1 MSDRTPEER
10 EAARLERMRRRGETP
25 PDGGASPPG
34 RKTPGADDQVD
45 IPPPEASRPATP
57 ATPAPSSPPPPRV
70 PRARAATERPIGTV
84 PLGAPRSAP
93 QPGESRKR
101 SPGRHA
107 LAFGLGA
114 LALAAILFLVLATFQ
129 PFTGDGGEPVRV
141 RIPAGLG
148 VGGVGN
154 FLADQGVVS
163 SGPFFALR
171 ATIAGKRSDLRS
183 GTYTLRKG
191 MSNGAALEALT
202 ATNAAAPVINVAIP
216 EGPSRREVAPIVARQ
231 GVKGD
236 YLKASVSSPAL
247 DPRRYGAPSSARTL
261 EGFLFPATYELLKSR
276 PDARQLVDEQAK
288 AFRTNFATVNM
299 AYARSKNLTGYDV
312 VTIASMIERET
323 SVASERPLVAAVIY
337 NRLRKGIPLGI
348 DASTRFAV
356 GNWTGPLTSAQ
367 LRSSSPYNTRNR
379 QGLPPGPIGNP
390 GLASLKAAAR
400 PASVGY
406 LYYVVAP
413 CKGGAHAF
421 SSTDAQFQK
430 DVAAYNAKRAELG
443 GRDPKVCK

>member
-1 MSDRTPEER
+1 MTDRTPEER
-10 EAARLERMRRRGETP
+10 EAARLERMRRRGTAPPDATP
-25 PDGGASPPG
+25 PAVPP
-34 RKTPGADDQVD
+34 A
-45 IPPPEASRPATP
+45 PEPQGDSRPA
-57 ATPAPSSPPPPRV
+57 PSQPPPVPPPPRT
-70 PRARAATERPIGTV
+70 PPSQERPIGTV
-84 PLGAPRSAP
+84 PLGSPRSARRAAP
-93 QPGESRKR
+93 NEPEAPHR
-101 SPGRHA
+101 SSGRHA
-107 LAFGLGA
+107 LFFGGAA
-114 LALAAILFLVLATFQ
+114 LAVAALLFVIVGTFQ
-129 PFTGDGGEPVRV
+129 PFKGDGGEPVRV

-148 VGGVGN
+148 VGGVGS
-154 FLADQGVVS
+154 FLANQGVVS
-163 SGPFFALR
+163 SGPFFAIR
-171 ATIAGKRSDLRS
+171 ATLAGKRSDLRS

-191 MSNGAALEALT
+191 MSNGAALDALT
-202 ATNAAAPVINVAIP
+202 ATNAAAPVINVSIP

-231 GVKGD
+231 GVSGD
-236 YLKASVSSPAL
+236 YLKASVSSAL
-247 DPRRYGAPSSARTL
+247 LNPRRYGAPSSARTL
-261 EGFLFPATYELLKSR
+261 EGFLFPATYELLRAK
-276 PDARQLVDEQAK
+276 PDARSLVDDQVK
-288 AFRTNFATVNM
+288 AFRSNFSDVNM

-356 GNWTGPLTSAQ
+356 GNWTAPLTSTQ
-367 LRSSSPYNTRNR
+367 LRSNSPYNTRNR

-400 PASVGY
+400 PARVNY

-421 SSTDAQFQK
+421 SSTDAEFQQ
-430 DVAAYNAKRAELG
+430 DVAAYNAKRTQLG

>member
-1 MSDRTPEER
+1 MTERTPEER
-10 EAARLERMRRRGETP
+10 EAARLERQKRREP
-25 PDGGASPPG
+25 
-34 RKTPGADDQVD
+34 
-45 IPPPEASRPATP
+45 SRPDP
-57 ATPAPSSPPPPRV
+57 APPRV
-70 PRARAATERPIGTV
+70 PPSTSTDRPLGTV
-84 PLGAPRSAP
+84 AHPVAGPPAQQAPPA
-93 QPGESRKR
+93 RKG
-101 SPGRHA
+101 SGRHV
-107 LAFGLGA
+107 LAV
-114 LALAAILFLVLATFQ
+114 AIGVLVLVVLVFLLVATFE
-129 PFTGDGGEPVRV
+129 PFKGDGNEPVRV

-154 FLADQGVVS
+154 YLADQGVVA

-171 ATIAGKRSDLRS
+171 ATLAGKRGDLRS

-202 ATNAAAPVINVAIP
+202 ASDAAAPVINVAIP

-236 YLKASVSSPAL
+236 YLKASASSAL
-247 DPRRYGAPSSARTL
+247 LNPRRYGAPASARSL
-261 EGFLFPATYELLKSR
+261 EGFLFPATYELLRSS
-276 PDARQLVDEQAK
+276 PDARKLVDEQVK
-288 AFRTNFATVNM
+288 AFKVNFANVNM
-299 AYARSKNLTGYDV
+299 SYARSKNLTDYDV

-323 SVASERPLVAAVIY
+323 SVASERSLVAAVIY
-337 NRLRKGIPLGI
+337 NRLKKGIPLGI

-356 GNWTGPLTSAQ
+356 GNWSGPLTSAQ
-367 LRSSSPYNTRNR
+367 LRSTSPYNTRNR

-421 SSTDAQFQK
+421 SATDAQFQR

>member
-10 EAARLERMRRRGETP
+10 EAARLERMRRRGEIP
-25 PDGGASPPG
+25 PDDGA
-34 RKTPGADDQVD
+34 
-45 IPPPEASRPATP
+45 PPPSA
-57 ATPAPSSPPPPRV
+57 PPPPRV
-70 PRARAATERPIGTV
+70 PPAAAVTDRPIGTV
-84 PLGAPRSAP
+84 PLGTARSASP
-93 QPGESRKR
+93 PGEPRKR

-114 LALAAILFLVLATFQ
+114 LALAAILFVILATFQ

-141 RIPAGLG
+141 RVPAGLG
-148 VGGVGN
+148 VGGVGD

-171 ATIAGKRSDLRS
+171 ATIAGKRSELRS

-247 DPRRYGAPSSARTL
+247 NPRRYGAPRSARTL

-276 PDARQLVDEQAK
+276 PEARRLVDEQAK

-299 AYARSKNLTGYDV
+299 AYAKSKNLTGFDV

-367 LRSSSPYNTRNR
+367 LRSTSPYNTRNR

>member
-10 EAARLERMRRRGETP
+10 EAARLERMRRRGEIP

-34 RKTPGADDQVD
+34 GNTPGAADQVD
-45 IPPPEASRPATP
+45 GPPPEASRPGTP

-70 PRARAATERPIGTV
+70 PRAPAASERPIGTV
-84 PLGAPRSAP
+84 PLGATRSAP

-171 ATIAGKRSDLRS
+171 ATIAGKRSELRS

-276 PDARQLVDEQAK
+276 PDARRLVDEQAK

-299 AYARSKNLTGYDV
+299 AYAKSKNLTGYDV

-337 NRLRKGIPLGI
+337 NRLRKRIPLGI

>member
-1 MSDRTPEER
+1 
-10 EAARLERMRRRGETP
+10 
-25 PDGGASPPG
+25 
-34 RKTPGADDQVD
+34 
-45 IPPPEASRPATP
+45 
-57 ATPAPSSPPPPRV
+57 
-70 PRARAATERPIGTV
+70 
-84 PLGAPRSAP
+84 
-93 QPGESRKR
+93 
-101 SPGRHA
+101 
-107 LAFGLGA
+107 
-114 LALAAILFLVLATFQ
+114 
-129 PFTGDGGEPVRV
+129 
-141 RIPAGLG
+141 
-148 VGGVGN
+148 
-154 FLADQGVVS
+154 VS

-171 ATIAGKRSDLRS
+171 ATIAGKRSELRS

-247 DPRRYGAPSSARTL
+247 DPRRYGAPRSARSL

-276 PDARQLVDEQAK
+276 PDARRLVDEQAK

-299 AYARSKNLTGYDV
+299 AYAKSKNLTGYDV

-337 NRLRKGIPLGI
+337 NRLRKRIPLGI